1 MLKKTM
7 ALKKRGVSWN
17 FKSFQI
23 IRPRFPIFEVDF
35 SRHLT
40 HNVFQEAH
48 DDITT
53 GVTRRYL
60 TGVDGER
67 AGNDTTRP
75 ATQVGPR
82 TVEAGLGGHDDGASG
97 VDEGAGNASIP
108 L

>member
-1 MLKKTM
+1 MHVTDPT
-7 ALKKRGVSWN
+7 
-17 FKSFQI
+17 
-23 IRPRFPIFEVDF
+23 PRFKMYDPAFQLSKSTSPDI
-35 SRHLT
+35 SIL
-40 HNVFQEAH
+40 HNAFQEARGN
-48 DDITT
+48 ITT

-97 VDEGAGNASIP
+97 VDEGAGNASIT